1 MQFTGG
7 KASEPPAGKKRHYCS
22 WTIRL
27 QECVRPHLCLTGLSS
42 AVACCSE
49 HDEDLREPLVRRQG
63 SQVSMR
69 VARGSAHG
77 HHPLAQPA
85 HPPPPSPTH
94 VPGTQQVLRSAGPE
108 VGTPDSVFLVLRGG
122 QALSC
127 SSWQLSTWQWPWH
140 TVSAHYL
147 GREGMCSVC

>member
-1 MQFTGG
+1 MGLKAGGLQGCRCGMQAE
-7 KASEPPAGKKRHYCS
+7 KATPRWPLG
-22 WTIRL
+22 
-27 QECVRPHLCLTGLSS
+27 LC
-42 AVACCSE
+42 
-49 HDEDLREPLVRRQG
+49 Q
-63 SQVSMR
+63 
-69 VARGSAHG
+69 AHG